1 MPDDVRLTGNAPGT
15 TTELAIAPVVTA
27 EPAVVAPEPVVVAP
41 VEQPVVA
48 PAVQP
53 VVQPVVAPEP
63 LPTDQPTLFAQ
74 FDKKQEQPKTV
85 EVEPPKTVEV
95 KAEEAPKVEVK
106 TEEVEKPVE
115 AKVEAPPVKFVF
127 KLPDTITLPAEHE
140 TELQGLLN
148 AFHREPNDANVQKLV
163 DFHIGRLQDYAN
175 GYRKAAFQAF
185 ADVRGRWSKEV
196 MADPFI
202 GGANHDE
209 AMQSIADVRD
219 AFVSRAKEGTK
230 RYEDDKKAFDEFLD
244 KTGAGDNP
252 SFLRFVHNISRV
264 LNEPQLAA
272 TQEIRPIVQESNGGR
287 PSIYKHP
294 TSLPR
299 R

>member
-1 MPDDVRLTGNAPGT
+1 MADDVRLTGNAPGT
-15 TTELAIAPVVTA
+15 TTELAIAPVVTP
-27 EPAVVAPEPVVVAP
+27 EPVVAPEPIVVAP

-53 VVQPVVAPEP
+53 VAQPVVAPEP

-74 FDKKQEQPKTV
+74 FDKKQEQPVVVEPKVV
-85 EVEPPKTVEV
+85 EVKAEDAPKVEV
-95 KAEEAPKVEVK
+95 KAEEVPVEKPAEPKVEV
-106 TEEVEKPVE
+106 
-115 AKVEAPPVKFVF
+115 APIKFAF
-127 KLPDTITLPAEHE
+127 TLPDTITLPAEHA

-148 AFHREPNDANVQKLV
+148 AFRRDPEANVQNLV
-163 DFHIGRLQDYAN
+163 NFHIARLQDYAN

-185 ADVRGRWSKEV
+185 ADVRKGWAKEV
-196 MADPFI
+196 IADPFI

-209 AMQSIADVRD
+209 AMQAIADVRD
-219 AFVSRAKEGTK
+219 GFVSRAKEGTK

-264 LNEPQLAA
+264 LNEPQIAA
-272 TQEIRPIVQESNGGR
+272 TQEIRPIVQDDNGGR